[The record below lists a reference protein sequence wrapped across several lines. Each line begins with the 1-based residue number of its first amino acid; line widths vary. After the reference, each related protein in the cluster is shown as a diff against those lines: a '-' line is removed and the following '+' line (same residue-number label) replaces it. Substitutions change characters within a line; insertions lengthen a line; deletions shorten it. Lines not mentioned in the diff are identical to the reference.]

1 MAYVLALLFSG
12 RRRGYT
18 SSLLKEAAEGAG
30 ESGAEVE
37 LVPVQRYRF
46 GPCTSCFECIRREE
60 HRCVLSDDMGRDG
73 ELFDK
78 VLRANGIIFGDPVHN
93 WGPSATC
100 HLFVERLY
108 PFLWSGELD
117 GLPVA
122 SISCASNQGMHRLAL
137 EQICKW
143 VFGFGMR
150 WVGGIAVHTT
160 DLERAKS
167 DARALGR
174 RLGEEAMKDSE
185 GRRRFSSEQER
196 YRAYLDAPWS
206 PLAPYLGNLTDG
218 TFSVEGSL
226 ILRAFKSFRD
236 AEVRE
241 LLGRALED
249 LGKCLKFYEDGDREE
264 ASRYLVE
271 AGALWTHAT
280 WKEFLEGDVIGTKIP
295 EAYRPLDKAKA
306 DGQDPVEPH

>member
-18 SSLLKEAAEGAG
+18 SGLLEEAARGAR
-30 ESGAEVE
+30 EVGAEVE
-37 LVPVQRYRF
+37 VVRVQRYRF

-60 HRCVLSDDMGRDG
+60 HRCVLPDDMGKDG
-73 ELFDK
+73 ELFGK

-122 SISCASNQGMHRLAL
+122 SISCASNQGMQRLAL
-137 EQICKW
+137 EGICKW

-150 WVGGIAVHTT
+150 WVGGLAVHTT
-160 DLERAKS
+160 ELDR
-167 DARALGR
+167 ARAEARKLGTELGR
-174 RLGEEAMKDSE
+174 EALRDSE
-185 GRRRFSSEQER
+185 ERRKFPSEQER

-206 PLAPYLGNLTDG
+206 PLEPYLWNLTDG

-226 ILRAFKSFRD
+226 LARAFRTFGNPE
-236 AEVRE
+236 ARE

-249 LGKCLKFYEDGDREE
+249 LRRCLELYHEGRREE
-264 ASRYLVE
+264 ACGYLVE

-280 WKEFLEGDVIGTKIP
+280 WKEFLEEDVIGTKIP
-295 EAYRPLDKAKA
+295 EAYRPLDKAKV
-306 DGQDPVEPH
+306 DEP